1 MDIRELKQ
9 KIDQGSLSPTEQ
21 HDLLLAAMIMQD
33 ALDAISHTASYHNAL
48 GHVIFDAGVAL
59 VKVKAI

>member
-1 MDIRELKQ
+1 MNIRELKQ
-9 KIDQGSLSPTEQ
+9 KLDQGSLSLVEQ
-21 HDLLLAAMIMQD
+21 HDLLIAAMIMED
-33 ALDAISHTASYHNAL
+33 ALDAISHTASYHNAF